1 MPRKISLYDDLQ
13 SLILIFLSRSVE
25 FTVGSQPVN
34 NFRMIER
41 HFFRDRLLKTFDFEF
56 GYCIPYSKNTCEH
69 IYEFPNL
76 PPDLGKFSNRAK
88 LSPIISQAQ
97 QSISAALIKWVK
109 GSITPSCMPRDLM
122 SFRYSCIC
130 ISCRTNVTFIMFDDV
145 YNLLSYR

>member
-1 MPRKISLYDDLQ
+1 MRENTSFHPPYFS
-13 SLILIFLSRSVE
+13 SVE

-76 PPDLGKFSNRAK
+76 PPDLGKLSSSHHITLK
-88 LSPIISQAQ
+88 LIE
-97 QSISAALIKWVK
+97 
-109 GSITPSCMPRDLM
+109 T
-122 SFRYSCIC
+122 
-130 ISCRTNVTFIMFDDV
+130 
-145 YNLLSYR
+145 